1 MRHSMEEAVAR
12 LWAGRADGL
21 PFDTPEE
28 AVTLA
33 SIVERETGVD
43 AERAPVAGV
52 FVNRL
57 QRGMRLQSDP
67 TVAYGIAGG
76 EGLGPALTRPD
87 LQAPTPY
94 NPDTIAASPPGQH
107 CNPRQAPPPP
117 VHPPAHTHN

>member
-1 MRHSMEEAVAR
+1 MRSSDWSSDVCSSVLRPALLRRMRHSMEEAVAR

-43 AERAPVAGV
+43 AERALVAGV

-57 QRGMRLQSDP
+57 QRGLRLQSDP
-67 TVAYGIAGG
+67 TVASDRESGG
-76 EGLGPALTRPD
+76 SGRRVAVRGGLGGGRD
-87 LQAPTPY
+87 
-94 NPDTIAASPPGQH
+94 
-107 CNPRQAPPPP
+107 
-117 VHPPAHTHN
+117 